1 MRKLVSVLLTLAVV
15 LGLSLTAAV
24 PVAAQGDPTLILE
37 NKDSSNWTVIE
48 DGIQGTLVYYSSGPE
63 FKFKFNATGLDN
75 NTGYSLIYYADKPD
89 RFVEWG
95 GDNPGA
101 LIANFTT
108 DGSGDI
114 AATSWQSVELNM
126 DLPCHP
132 DANIDEYDYS
142 GPPDNYTQAHGAK
155 IWLVPTVYLPDTWP
169 NDGAWMNWNATI
181 VSEILFETDLISYTD
196 TGSSVSLTADVP
208 DIVAIS
214 VNPTSIDFGT
224 LLPDSTS
231 DVFNITVT
239 NIGTHNVNVSA
250 SLDASSDVLFT
261 GNLVMRPDSSGGGST
276 GPWGGIITNLAMGG
290 STYVQTWLPVP
301 STYTPSGS
309 KTATLIFEATAL

>member
-15 LGLSLTAAV
+15 LGLSLVAAT
-24 PVAAQGDPTLILE
+24 PVAAGDPTLILE
-37 NKDSSNWTVIE
+37 NKDANWQPLT
-48 DGIQGTLVYYSSGPE
+48 DGIQGTLVYFSTGPE
-63 FKFKFNATGLDN
+63 FKFKFNATGLTSSTN
-75 NTGYSLIYYADKPD
+75 YSLIYYADKPD

-142 GPPDNYTQAHGAK
+142 GPPDNYTHAHGAK

-196 TGSSVSLTADVP
+196 TGSSVSLTAEVP

-214 VNPTSIDFGT
+214 VDPASIDFGT
-224 LLPDSTS
+224 LKPGETS
-231 DVFNITVT
+231 SVETINVT
-239 NIGTHNVNVSA
+239 NIGTHTVNV
-250 SLDASSDVLFT
+250 DASITGDLLFT
-261 GNLVMRPDSSGGGST
+261 SYLELYSSAWASSGGDNSWGTIMT
-276 GPWGGIITNLAMGG
+276 GLAMDD
-290 STYVQTWLPVP
+290 SDTVATRLPVP
-301 STYTPSGS
+301 GDYTPSNTETG
-309 KTATLIFEATAL
+309 TLVFEASAA